1 MEVHPQTCLLAC
13 RLHLRRWGQGQMAKE
28 LMRDRVVLITGASS
42 GIGAATAKAFA
53 AEGAKLFLCAR
64 RLDRLQALEA
74 ELREMGASDV
84 RCETLDVT
92 DRVAVETLL
101 AGTHHGT
108 GDWLTVDVLVNNA
121 GLSRG
126 LGKLYDDDP
135 ANWDEMMATNVRG
148 LLYVTR
154 AIVPGM
160 IERGRG
166 HVVSLGST
174 AGHQTYAGGTVYCAS
189 KAAERVISEGLKL
202 DLMGTPIRVTTVD
215 PGMVKT
221 DFSRVRF
228 AGDEAK
234 AAKVYENIT
243 PLEPEDVADAI
254 VWAVTRPARVNIH
267 SILLTTIDQANST
280 TLVRR
285 PSQATI

>member
-1 MEVHPQTCLLAC
+1 
-13 RLHLRRWGQGQMAKE
+13 MAKE
-28 LMRDRVVLITGASS
+28 SMRNKVVLITGASS

-53 AEGAKLFLCAR
+53 VEGSKLYLCAR
-64 RLDRLQALEA
+64 RLDRLQAMEA
-74 ELREMGASDV
+74 ELKQIGASEV
-84 RCETLDVT
+84 RCEALDVT
-92 DRVAVETLL
+92 DREAVEALL
-101 AGTHHGT
+101 GGRGGDG
-108 GDWLTVDVLVNNA
+108 GDWQKIAVLVNNA

-126 LGKLYDDDP
+126 LGKLYEDDP
-135 ANWDEMMATNVRG
+135 AHWDEMIATNVRG

-154 AIVPGM
+154 AVVPGM
-160 IERGRG
+160 VERGSG

-202 DLMGTPIRVTTVD
+202 DLMGTPVRVTTVD
-215 PGMVKT
+215 PGMVET
-221 DFSRVRF
+221 DFSTVRF
-228 AGDEAK
+228 GGDAAK

-254 VWAVTRPARVNIH
+254 VWAVTRPLRVNVH

-285 PSQATI
+285 PGADRS